1 MSDPFLIDS
10 HKLIYHP
17 QRVAA
22 LLEAGNDWEKA
33 KSVYPIYVE
42 FSPVGACNH
51 RCIFCAVDYI
61 GYQTVSLDIEMLRK
75 RIPEMGQLGVKSIMF
90 AGEGEPMLHKH
101 INEIVTL
108 TKGAGIDVSF
118 TTNATVLPKGFCEE
132 ALPHVSWLK
141 ASINAGTAETYAKVH
156 RCKPQHFETAL
167 NNLKAMAT
175 ARREKGLNCT
185 LGAQILLIPEN
196 AHEIRQLALIC
207 RDEIGLDYL
216 VVKPYSQHGSS
227 NAKIDVDY
235 SSFLGLESELKELE
249 TDRFSV
255 VARVNAMRN
264 YTETDRYSTC
274 YSTPLLLAHV
284 MANGVVSGCLAYLM
298 DERFEYGNLNDQS
311 FKDIW
316 EGERRHKSFDFV
328 RHDMNIEDCRK
339 NCRMDAVNRYLHR
352 LIDNPPA
359 HVNFI

>member
-10 HKLIYHP
+10 HKLVYHP

-22 LLEAGNDWEKA
+22 LLEASNDWEKA
-33 KSVYPIYVE
+33 KSIYPIYVE

-51 RCIFCAVDYI
+51 RCIFCAVDYV
-61 GYQTVSLDIEMLRK
+61 GYKTVSLDIEVLRR
-75 RIPEMGQLGVKSIMF
+75 RIPEMGNLGVKSIMF

-101 INEIVTL
+101 INEIVQI

-118 TTNATVLPKGFCEE
+118 TTNATVLPKGFCDE

-141 ASINAGTAETYAKVH
+141 ASINAATAETYSKVH
-156 RCKPQHFETAL
+156 RCKPHHFDTAVA
-167 NNLKAMAT
+167 NLKAMVA
-175 ARREKGLNCT
+175 ARREKGLTCT

-196 AHEIRQLALIC
+196 AHEIRDLALIC

-216 VVKPYSQHGSS
+216 VVKPYSQHGLS
-227 NAKIDVDY
+227 NAKIDIDY
-235 SSFLGLESELKELE
+235 TSFLDLERELKELE

-264 YTETDRYSTC
+264 YGTDERYDTC

-284 MANGVVSGCLAYLM
+284 MADGTVNGCLAYLL
-298 DERFEYGNLNDQS
+298 DGRFEYGNINELS
-311 FKDIW
+311 FKEIW
-316 EGERRHKSFDFV
+316 ESERRQKNFEFV
-328 RHDMNIEDCRK
+328 RNEMNIENCRK
-339 NCRMDAVNRYLHR
+339 NCRMDAVNRYLYR
-352 LIDNPPA
+352 LIENPPP